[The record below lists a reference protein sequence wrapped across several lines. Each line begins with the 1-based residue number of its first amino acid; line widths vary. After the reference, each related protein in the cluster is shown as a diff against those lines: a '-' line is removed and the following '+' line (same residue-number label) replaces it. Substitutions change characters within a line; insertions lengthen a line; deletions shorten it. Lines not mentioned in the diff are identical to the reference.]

1 MKRQLVMMG
10 IAFFVLA
17 VVAGGAAAEDKV
29 NIGYLRL
36 VMSLPTFVAVEKGY
50 FNEQGLKADLTPFES
65 GTAIIDALMAGRID
79 ADCGS
84 AISGH
89 WLADQNVPGR
99 FKIFLVYGPDNKFD
113 NTFVAV
119 VGKDSPI
126 KDLKGLKGARVAHFP
141 GATSLAL
148 ARAVIATQVNPVD
161 VKFLEMA
168 PPNMVPALAAGQIDA
183 FFSPE
188 PLGMIAVSQGVGK
201 YLGKHPVAVLNMERG
216 YPGGAFT
223 VSSNLLKNRPEAA
236 AKLMKAYDRS
246 VDFIRGN
253 EKEARTFLQKYAGL
267 PDPVAMAIPLDKWI
281 KIKELNKQAGE
292 DYFEILYKEGVF
304 KSRLDTTR
312 LYYE

>member
-1 MKRQLVMMG
+1 MKRHLVMMA
-10 IAFFVLA
+10 IAVFLLSGLV
-17 VVAGGAAAEDKV
+17 GGALAEEPV

-50 FNEQGLKADLTPFES
+50 FKDQGLKAELTPFES
-65 GTAIIDALMAGRID
+65 GTAIIDSLMAGRID

-119 VGKDSPI
+119 VRKDSPI
-126 KDLKGLKGARVAHFP
+126 NDLKGLKGARVAHFP

-148 ARAVIATQVNPVD
+148 ARAVMATQVNPAD
-161 VKFLEMA
+161 VKFVEMA

-236 AKLMKAYDRS
+236 AKLMKAYDMA

-253 EKEARTFLQKYAGL
+253 EKEARAFLPKYSGL
-267 PDPVAMAIPLDKWI
+267 PEPVAMGIPLDKWI
-281 KIKELNKQAGE
+281 KIKEMNKQAGE
-292 DYFEILYKEGVF
+292 DYFEILFKEGVF
-304 KSRLDTTR
+304 KSRLDTTK